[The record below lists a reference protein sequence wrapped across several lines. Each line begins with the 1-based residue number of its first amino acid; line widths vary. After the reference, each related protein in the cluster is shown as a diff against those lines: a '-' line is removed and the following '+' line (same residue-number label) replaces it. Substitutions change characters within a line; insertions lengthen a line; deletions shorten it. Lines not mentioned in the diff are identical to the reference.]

1 MNQPSILPPDQSV
14 LRGDC
19 WRITVLTDRLLRLE
33 YSRQGQF
40 PDSATQ
46 VNKSLED
53 MMSVMTENN
62 PFFAECLEQ
71 LTHIS
76 QCRKL
81 EGECTIPLC
90 FPLKRDM
97 YLRFHV
103 ST

>member
-1 MNQPSILPPDQSV
+1 ML
-14 LRGDC
+14 
-19 WRITVLTDRLLRLE
+19 
-33 YSRQGQF
+33 